1 MARTSKSRGT
11 PAFQMRS
18 SNSPHKFLGGLFG
31 RKKGSSNATSEE
43 KQAMVDRTM
52 ADMKRRGIGGS
63 GSLAGGGGG
72 FGVINMGTSQFV
84 RDTAEAMKT
93 GGEEGL
99 REHLRGRVKGDRWNT
114 DSMMTKKENNSPN
127 KFLGK
132 AWRKVKQ
139 GVSNVVSKIAG
150 GGAEDLPEDTGPA
163 VTAGKVWGGGAM
175 VKKEGFTPYKH
186 LLSCGNRSSM
196 RSPLKGADPVLVRG
210 AKDAAT
216 GYGAVKYS
224 NIAKT
229 QAIGNITKTVGEM
242 IGGSASAQA
251 WKRKRRLK
259 KNWKADAKHRK
270 FVERKSKGWKDKT
283 RYS

>member
-1 MARTSKSRGT
+1 MVADRNRDI
-11 PAFQMRS
+11 RS
-18 SNSPHKFLGGLFG
+18 
-31 RKKGSSNATSEE
+31 
-43 KQAMVDRTM
+43 
-52 ADMKRRGIGGS
+52 
-63 GSLAGGGGG
+63 GGGVFGGGVGG
-72 FGVINMGTSQFV
+72 FGSVNMGAHQFV
-84 RDTAEAMKT
+84 RDTAEALRT
-93 GGEEGL
+93 GGQEGL
-99 REHLRGRVKGDRWNT
+99 KEHLSGRVKGGKWNT
-114 DSMMTKKENNSPN
+114 DSMMGKKDSIMTKKENSSPN

-132 AWRKVKQ
+132 AWRKVKE

-150 GGAEDLPEDTGPA
+150 GGAEDIPEDTGPA

-186 LLSCGNRSSM
+186 LLNCGNRSPM

-216 GYGAVKYS
+216 GYGAVKYG

-242 IGGSASAQA
+242 IGSSAGAQA